1 MRQWLCVMAF
11 ISLVGLRMASA
22 TPVMVTERPAG
33 GLNDQSKERTAE
45 DPEESADG
53 SDEQQGNPSIEAPAH
68 MTTVVPVGSTGKSV
82 ILRLMCRDGQLLQGD
97 TNMGRQCWP
106 APFHERSTAGV
117 IERTEYPTSRLPT
130 VAPTTIPVDGIPR
143 EELSQRG
150 QVCKNGYV
158 YERGGRIP
166 GARCGPCR
174 YGKRKHLVAEE
185 LKVLISIRCC
195 RDIPDKRKKVQH
207 CYVPSKKSVMCSC
220 QCREGRLR
228 PVTFQDYSP
237 KFMYNGA
244 TYLKKCTGDYS
255 HLQHDVAN

>member
-106 APFHERSTAGV
+106 VPSHERSTVGV
-117 IERTEYPTSRLPT
+117 NGQSANPIARLPT
-130 VAPTTIPVDGIPR
+130 VAASPTTVPMYD
-143 EELSQRG
+143 
-150 QVCKNGYV
+150 
-158 YERGGRIP
+158 IP
-166 GARCGPCR
+166 GREFSDRGRRCIAGMLFIHYTFTGLRCGPCR
-174 YGKRKHLVAEE
+174 YGKLNLHAPEF
-185 LKVLISIRCC
+185 KVFISVRCC
-195 RDIPDKRKKVQH
+195 RDIVDKTKKVPH
-207 CYVPSKKSVMCSC
+207 CYVPKRRKVKCSC
-220 QCREGRLR
+220 QCRGGRLR

-255 HLQHDVAN
+255 HLQHDVVK